1 MKSFH
6 TIIHLFNLNNSLIVY
21 SLSYLINADPT
32 GLTDL
37 EIELID
43 GFLTYALNT
52 GILIAPFL

>member
-1 MKSFH
+1 M
-6 TIIHLFNLNNSLIVY
+6 IHYETFQIPTY
-21 SLSYLINADPT
+21 SLGYLINADPT